1 MFQVEGTACAKAV
14 DPEREREPGKGFLEE
29 VIDGVLKE
37 VSR

>member
-1 MFQVEGTACAKAV
+1 MCKGRG
-14 DPEREREPGKGFLEE
+14 PREREREPRKGFLEE

>member
-1 MFQVEGTACAKAV
+1 MQRPWTQ
-14 DPEREREPGKGFLEE
+14 REREPRKGFLEE